1 MMVGTDA
8 AWDTVVV
15 GPVSMEEVAGV
26 ITVAGLTALSGDAE
40 ALNTGLVASRASTLL
55 SSSALVSESEE
66 EEGRRISGRGCGVEI
81 TVKVQWIG
89 RVSRD

>member
-26 ITVAGLTALSGDAE
+26 IGIPSVDLGMTVAGLTAGSGDAE

-66 EEGRRISGRGCGVEI
+66 EEGRRISG
-81 TVKVQWIG
+81 
-89 RVSRD
+89 